1 MKVSSARS
9 AGAFD
14 LILPQ
19 NILMIIL
26 WSLAVH
32 ILFLL
37 TNSSVS
43 WLILRLD
50 IKEAKTIVIL
60 ASQKTLSIA
69 VVLISYSPSSLANQG
84 LMTVAVVIAH
94 MTQILA
100 DALVVAK
107 WSKYGREEE
116 NKKIDDVQ
124 SSSRNDTSTEVAFAT
139 TNVKSGRV
147 YLSTV

>member
-14 LILPQ
+14 LIQPQ
-19 NILMIIL
+19 NIIMVIL

-50 IKEAKTIVIL
+50 IKAAKSVVIL

-69 VVLISYSPSSLANQG
+69 VVLISYSPSTLANQG

-100 DALVVAK
+100 DSVVVAK

-116 NKKIDDVQ
+116 NQKDNVQPDSQDDA
-124 SSSRNDTSTEVAFAT
+124 SRQISLPDTNGKGGVLY
-139 TNVKSGRV
+139 V
-147 YLSTV
+147 STV